1 MVYWWQ
7 LAAFIHLKVRRRTS
21 AFFVSSFFLK
31 RIEVF
36 VSSSGKGEVF
46 YIGISYQYQNTFST
60 MALKILE
67 VNLPSNFLRLT
78 VYTSRLLQR
87 RAGMVL
93 FVLNLLIPDI
103 IYIYIIHIIY
113 THYTTETFCEITRL
127 GTHVSKS
134 ASCRCPQMQRL
145 YVVPGGSLGAF
156 AVCALKAAATC
167 HPMIQLG
174 SNGFPE
180 CDSLYM
186 HRLYIYEK
194 KTKALALV
202 SPTEACVFC
211 SSVISLSSGGTSTD
225 PARHFSLLG
234 LVVAP
239 GNFGGQGTQ
248 VTSLPRVTRT
258 PRLPFTTST
267 T

>member
-1 MVYWWQ
+1 
-7 LAAFIHLKVRRRTS
+7 
-21 AFFVSSFFLK
+21 
-31 RIEVF
+31 
-36 VSSSGKGEVF
+36 
-46 YIGISYQYQNTFST
+46 

-103 IYIYIIHIIY
+103 IHIYYILYIY
-113 THYTTETFCEITRL
+113 THIIPRKLFA
-127 GTHVSKS
+127 KS
-134 ASCRCPQMQRL
+134 RDLEHMFQKSDSCRCPQMQRL

-174 SNGFPE
+174 FPE

-194 KTKALALV
+194 KQKPLPLYHR
-202 SPTEACVFC
+202 PKHVF
-211 SSVISLSSGGTSTD
+211 
-225 PARHFSLLG
+225 F
-234 LVVAP
+234 VA
-239 GNFGGQGTQ
+239 Q
-248 VTSLPRVTRT
+248 
-258 PRLPFTTST
+258 
-267 T
+267 